1 MSQRRNNISNII
13 LFAIIAVCLYIV
25 SRIVA
30 FEISSVEYSYAA
42 FREFYPQEILFV
54 LGVLIAL
61 SVWYIIVEKRNGMLK
76 LHIPLIIFLS
86 VLFVISIVSICSFPS
101 ELHIDL
107 PLFKFVKGE
116 DGGGSLVPDGF
127 KENCIIYVSNWQ
139 KILYIIISFV
149 ALYSTYIVLWVLP
162 RKIRYLRQL
171 NMFMYLIIA
180 FAIFAMVFSYINEAD
195 KYHAFFDSLTNP
207 EANLDFEHICSILAN
222 RNTFGVL
229 MVFACF
235 ACFYLHHLNHKWW
248 FLAVSPLFIFQILL
262 IGSKTNAAIGLL
274 SLVIYFTIWMV
285 FRFRKHLISSI
296 IILGVLTLIGGGILV
311 IFLIHNNDEMFLG
324 DFFKAQDK
332 LFNYYVVKVFDN
344 QDSFT
349 GRVALYERSFAL
361 FNATGSWA
369 IGVGYGL
376 YNYLVLAMENL
387 VHIPG
392 STWDSS
398 SITSLNTQLISSE
411 SPHSAYI
418 QIMGTGGIITLVFFG
433 LMMAYLIFAMVRVFK
448 KNKVTVLLCATF
460 LLGALFHGV
469 TESATLIFFSPIQ
482 IDSLIFTMFAIIP
495 IFSLYYH
502 SKHPTEN
509 QKFLAN
515 YVKKNTKWSKFDK
528 SCLVAK
534 SIYFF
539 LTPAVMALCVLVP
552 MLWPYTFAERGALFI
567 VTISILAFYIVA
579 PLVLQAITDR
589 KTPFVEFIKQVSLP
603 YFLEIIVFLIF
614 VHLYSYIFGWTFA
627 LGTIFFYGL
636 MVGHFSLFAI
646 SKFYSDRAGIIVLLM
661 DKLCNQAHKK
671 QVQYIGRNKR
681 KDSLTLEEKFFSLL
695 IPKRFKHHETT
706 NN

>member
-1 MSQRRNNISNII
+1 M
-13 LFAIIAVCLYIV
+13 FAIIAICLYIV

-30 FEISSVEYSYAA
+30 FEISSVEFSYAA
-42 FREFYPQEILFV
+42 FREFYPQEIFFV
-54 LGVLIAL
+54 LAVLIAFT
-61 SVWYIIVEKRNGMLK
+61 VWYAIVEKRNGMLK

-86 VLFVISIVSICSFPS
+86 ALFIMSIITICSFPS

-107 PLFKFVKGE
+107 PLFKFVKGD
-116 DGGGSLVPDGF
+116 DGVSSLVPDGF
-127 KENCIIYVSNWQ
+127 KENCIIYISNWQ
-139 KILYIIISFV
+139 KTLYIVISFV
-149 ALYSTYIVLWVLP
+149 ALFSTYIVLWVLP

-171 NMFMYLIIA
+171 NMFMYIIIA

-195 KYHAFFDSLTNP
+195 KYRVFFDSLTNP
-207 EANLDFEHICSILAN
+207 DASLDFEHICSILAN

-235 ACFYLHHLNHKWW
+235 ACFYLHHLNHRWW
-248 FLAVSPLFIFQILL
+248 FLAISPLFIFQILL
-262 IGSKTNAAIGLL
+262 IGSKTNAAIGILAL
-274 SLVIYFTIWMV
+274 IIYFTIWMV
-285 FRFRKHLISSI
+285 FRFRKHLVSSI
-296 IILGVLTLIGGGILV
+296 IILGVLTLIGGGILT

-332 LFNYYVVKVFDN
+332 LFNYYVVKVLDN

-349 GRVALYERSFAL
+349 GRVALYERSFNL
-361 FNATGSWA
+361 FNVTNSWA
-369 IGVGYGL
+369 TGVGYGL
-376 YNYLVLAMENL
+376 YNYLVMAMENL

-392 STWDSS
+392 TTWDAS
-398 SITSLNTQLISSE
+398 SITNLNTQLITSE

-433 LMMAYLIFAMVRVFK
+433 LMLVYLIFAMVRVFK
-448 KNKVTVLLCATF
+448 NNKVTVLLCALF
-460 LLGALFHGV
+460 LAGAIFHGV
-469 TESATLIFFSPIQ
+469 TESATLIFFGPIQ
-482 IDSLIFTMFAIIP
+482 IDSLLFTMFAIIP
-495 IFSLYYH
+495 ILSLYYH

-515 YVKKNTKWSKFDK
+515 YEQKNTKWAKFDK

-539 LTPAVMALCVLVP
+539 FTPAVMALCVLAP
-552 MLWPYTFAERGALFI
+552 MLWPDAFAEHNALFI
-567 VTISILAFYIVA
+567 VSMSILGFYLLA
-579 PLVLQAITDR
+579 PFVLQALTDH
-589 KTPFVEFIKQVSLP
+589 KTPYFKFITQIAFP
-603 YFLEIIVFLIF
+603 YFIEVIVFYLF
-614 VHLYSYIFGWTFA
+614 VHFYSDIFGWTFA
-627 LGTIFFYGL
+627 LGTIFFYTL

-695 IPKRFKHHETT
+695 IPKRFKHHETA